1 MRIQSPIKDDSIRD
15 SVYDIMK
22 NFIPLEEDFVYVLR
36 ERYHKANAL
45 DDVMSMLL
53 Y

>member
-1 MRIQSPIKDDSIRD
+1 MRIQSPKKNDSIRD

-22 NFIPLEEDFVYVLR
+22 NFIALEEDFVYVLR
-36 ERYHKANAL
+36 ERYHKENAL

>member
-15 SVYDIMK
+15 SVYDVIK
-22 NFIPLEEDFVYVLR
+22 NFIALKEDFVYVLR
-36 ERYHKANAL
+36 ERYHKENAL